1 MFFLMKKF
9 PIKKKKIPH
18 WTQLATLIIHK
29 KPSNK
34 ASGIDGS
41 VPSGRSVVCCVECA
55 ETTAVL
61 LNKSETGRNDI
72 TDETEA
78 GNPSNEL

>member
-1 MFFLMKKF
+1 MFACALDTTGDAHYSQNRRPNRPKLTGFCQVDA
-9 PIKKKKIPH
+9 
-18 WTQLATLIIHK
+18 QLFVLLK
-29 KPSNK
+29 
-34 ASGIDGS
+34 
-41 VPSGRSVVCCVECA
+41 
-55 ETTAVL
+55 TTDVL